1 MEMPSMEAPAMEMP
15 SMEAPAMEMPS
26 MEAMP
31 SMEMPSME
39 APMPDMSMESVEA
52 MPMQA
57 EIVMDMDMGF
67 RRRRLAAVGVKKA
80 DVYYAAIISS
90 SKGAKF
96 AVDLKFS
103 DPLAVKNAKVN
114 FTLTGK
120 NGFKANMGVALP
132 KQFASG
138 AAAKTSAMFSNII
151 CYMFGFNMLL
161 TVVFW
166 TYGWSLYNTMQL
178 IATLSVLGMPMAPN
192 VDQALKGVW
201 DLMNFN
207 SIFQVKVFGRAPVS
221 DIAVYLNTYG
231 SAMTLVLIPTVIVFT
246 LFAYMVVKALSK
258 VENEFVNKIAEA
270 LHRTIIFRFIIRAVL
285 ATFVQISI
293 MAFTGF
299 YKSSSITTIVPTL
312 QAASCSVL
320 VLCFAAFLFA
330 MLTPRAVIESVEF
343 KKYFGALYDGIKTN
357 AGRA

>member
-178 IATLSVLGMPMAPN
+178 IATLSVLGMPMAP
-192 VDQALKGVW
+192 
-201 DLMNFN
+201 
-207 SIFQVKVFGRAPVS
+207 
-221 DIAVYLNTYG
+221 
-231 SAMTLVLIPTVIVFT
+231 VLIPTVIVFT
-246 LFAYMVVKALSK
+246 LFAHMVVKALSK

-270 LHRTIIFRFIIRAVL
+270 LHKTIIFRFIIRAVL